1 MKLGKLN
8 KIMAAAIVLSLI
20 SSASVQAAPQKE
32 TAATETETAA
42 SEKHETERQTET
54 KQTEPQTSA
63 TEPVTEPIT
72 EPVTEPSTGTSD
84 KDKKKDK
91 NKNIVEEILSDTGEL
106 LVGNDHTGEVVEQV
120 LSEEETEETEETEGT
135 KPATNEQLLESQVI
149 VDPPT
154 VEETFRFMTVEAKY
168 AISRRA
174 GVRFYKEADSK
185 ADRVGSIGRK
195 GIIYLLSEK
204 ENGWYFAESGSVR
217 GFVQKKDLIFG
228 TEAKEYVKKIG
239 ESKMITAFPLVERM
253 KNPALTYTKTTAYET
268 VVEKNYGIARDDL
281 NILDDIPEETEK
293 SRKDTD
299 EKEDDGKKDLKEL
312 EVSGE
317 DESETDKEL
326 EETET
331 ELEADQETESKS
343 QVESEVKNG
352 EENQESEVKEQVI
365 TDETENPAREV
376 VLDGQA
382 QEEGSAESESESE
395 SESSEKPPKEE
406 EASDQNSLKD
416 DKDNKESKD
425 KKKKKARKPRTV
437 GTLAEDGLCYILED
451 AGNGWVFV
459 ESGDVRGFVKKTALV
474 RGNRA
479 KKQVKRD
486 GEEKLA
492 LAKEIIAPEEN
503 RACYYTLTSIQ
514 EASVSGL
521 IRSSMIDFAGQ
532 FVGNPYVWG
541 GTSLTN
547 GADCSGFVQS
557 IYAKFGYSLPR
568 VAEDQAQ
575 VGMKIPVESAQPGDL
590 IFYARNGYIYHV
602 VMSMGGNQTVE
613 AQSSATGIVYGTV
626 NYTNAV
632 WAVRLISDEDTD
644 VLEKIRA
651 NGTGGQ
657 YYNNEYTTT
666 EGYTYGKYLGNFK
679 LTAYCACPIC
689 CGVWSGGPTA
699 SGLMPVEGRT
709 VAMAGVPFGTK
720 LIIGDMVYTVE
731 DRGTPYGHVDVF
743 MNNHQ
748 DAVVFGVQHSDVY
761 LAEE

>member
-32 TAATETETAA
+32 TAATETETTA
-42 SEKHETERQTET
+42 SDKHETERQTET

-135 KPATNEQLLESQVI
+135 KPTTNEQLLESQVI

-406 EASDQNSLKD
+406 EASDQDNLKD

-761 LAEE
+761 LADE

>member
-32 TAATETETAA
+32 TAAGTETAA
-42 SEKHETERQTET
+42 SEKHETELQTET

-72 EPVTEPSTGTSD
+72 EPVTEPSTGASD

-106 LVGNDHTGEVVEQV
+106 LVGNDHSGEVVEQV
-120 LSEEETEETEETEGT
+120 LSEEETEEPEETEAS
-135 KPATNEQLLESQVI
+135 KPTTNEQLVESQVI

-154 VEETFRFMTVEAKY
+154 VEETFRFMTVEAEY

-174 GVRFYKEADSK
+174 GVRIYKEADSE

-204 ENGWYFAESGSVR
+204 DNGWYFVESGSVR

-239 ESKMITAFPLVERM
+239 ESKMITAFPLVDRI

-281 NILDDIPEETEK
+281 NILDDIPEEPEK
-293 SRKDTD
+293 SRKGTD
-299 EKEDDGKKDLKEL
+299 EKEDDGKKGLKEL

-331 ELEADQETESKS
+331 ELEADRETESQN
-343 QVESEVKNG
+343 QVESEVKNDA
-352 EENQESEVKEQVI
+352 ENQESEGKEQVI
-365 TDETENPAREV
+365 TDETENPAKEI

-382 QEEGSAESESESE
+382 KEEDSTESESER
-395 SESSEKPPKEE
+395 ESSENQPKEE
-406 EASDQNSLKD
+406 EVSDQDNSKD
-416 DKDNKESKD
+416 DKDSKESKD
-425 KKKKKARKPRTV
+425 KKKKRGRKPRTV

-486 GEEKLA
+486 GEENLA

-503 RACYYTLTSIQ
+503 RACYYTLTSVQ

-557 IYAKFGYSLPR
+557 IYSEFGYSLPR

>member
-32 TAATETETAA
+32 TAATETETTA

-135 KPATNEQLLESQVI
+135 KPTTNEQLLESQVI

-382 QEEGSAESESESE
+382 QEESSAESESESE

-406 EASDQNSLKD
+406 EASDQDNLKD

-761 LAEE
+761 LADE